1 MYIFTYRNKAIRIV
15 MIMIKAVNNNN
26 DNDNNNEKNK
36 TNMFGLSSDVNEC
49 VAKPC
54 RNGGTCENLKGSYRC
69 KCKAGFLGKHCEI
82 GLYACHSFFFSVVV
96 AVFLVIVVIVTIFIS
111 SF

>member
-1 MYIFTYRNKAIRIV
+1 MVTTMLIVRNDY
-15 MIMIKAVNNNN
+15 N
-26 DNDNNNEKNK
+26 DNKNK
-36 TNMFGLSSDVNEC
+36 IKYMFGLSLDVNEC
-49 VAKPC
+49 VTRPC
-54 RNGGTCENLKGSYRC
+54 RNGGTCENLQGSYRC

-96 AVFLVIVVIVTIFIS
+96 AVFLVIVVIVIIFIS

>member
-1 MYIFTYRNKAIRIV
+1 MVTTMLIVRNDY
-15 MIMIKAVNNNN
+15 N
-26 DNDNNNEKNK
+26 DNKNK
-36 TNMFGLSSDVNEC
+36 IKYMFGLSLDVNEC
-49 VAKPC
+49 VTRPC
-54 RNGGTCENLKGSYRC
+54 RNGGTCENLQGSYRC

>member
-54 RNGGTCENLKGSYRC
+54 RNSGTCENLQGSYRC
-69 KCKAGFLGKHCEI
+69 KCKAGFLGKRCEI
-82 GLYACHSFFFSVVV
+82 GLYACPSFFFSVVI
-96 AVFLVIVVIVTIFIS
+96 AIFLVIVVFVTIFIS

>member
-1 MYIFTYRNKAIRIV
+1 MYRFTYRNKAIRMVTTMLIV
-15 MIMIKAVNNNN
+15 RNDYN
-26 DNDNNNEKNK
+26 DNKNK
-36 TNMFGLSSDVNEC
+36 IKYMFGLSLDVNEC
-49 VAKPC
+49 VTKPC
-54 RNGGTCENLKGSYRC
+54 RNGGTCENLQGSYRC